1 MKLHASDNLTTHIS
15 MLAISH
21 RSQQCKKQALAQEVE
36 ELIQKVATLIQE
48 NVILKKAI
56 TQSNSSVQWL
66 QSIVGLFPKL
76 FIIEDYKNHILD
88 GNVWYSPPFYS
99 HLHGYKLCF
108 QVRQNRRHPQYMV
121 INVCLMRGKF
131 YDKLHWPF
139 LAQITVEFKMK
150 QGVNQYYSR
159 SVIFLGGPKS
169 ERVITSERSP
179 SIKN

>member
-21 RSQQCKKQALAQEVE
+21 RSQQCKNQALAQEVE
-36 ELIQKVATLIQE
+36 ELNQKVETLTQE

-121 INVCLMRGKF
+121 ISVCLMRGEF
-131 YDKLHWPF
+131 DDKLQCLLLNIMKLDHNSYF
-139 LAQITVEFKMK
+139 NFQEKYDSCRFIMYVHGLA
-150 QGVNQYYSR
+150 
-159 SVIFLGGPKS
+159 
-169 ERVITSERSP
+169 
-179 SIKN
+179 